1 MVLPC
6 CNKMGLLLNSQKKED
21 IEWHFLF
28 FFVHICGAYQRKK
41 FWHFLFFIVFW
52 ILWDKRR
59 TSREKKGRSEVRFFA
74 LKFFFYDK
82 MSWNVVCFVT
92 WHTCSNSDNK
102 LHFQLSQVMKVCQQ
116 WYCLCQNELNVKITL
131 FNKVEP
137 ANDMI
142 RCGVDSGNE
151 MVSVKV

>member
-1 MVLPC
+1 
-6 CNKMGLLLNSQKKED
+6 MGLALNPQKSVTLNE
-21 IEWHFLF
+21 IFHF
-28 FFVHICGAYQRKK
+28 FFHICGSRQRKS
-41 FWHFLFFIVFW
+41 FGIFYFLLHFW
-52 ILWDKRR
+52 ILGDKRS
-59 TSREKKGRSEVRFFA
+59 TSRRKKRKKGRSEVRFFA